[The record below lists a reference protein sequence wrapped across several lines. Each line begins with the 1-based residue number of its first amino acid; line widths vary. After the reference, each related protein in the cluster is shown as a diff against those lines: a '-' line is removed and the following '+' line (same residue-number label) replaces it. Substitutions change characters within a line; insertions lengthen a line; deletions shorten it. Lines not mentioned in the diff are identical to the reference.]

1 MHNKAGERPQA
12 GFPAVPTP
20 RTADPDLAMDQMIS
34 APQTA
39 PVDVTMDN
47 FMAEVIEGSKTTPT
61 IVQFWAPWCG
71 PCKQLGPVLQKVVG
85 ASGSKVRMVR
95 VNIDDNQQI
104 AQQMRV
110 QSVPTVYGFVDGQPV
125 DGFAG
130 AQPESNVKQ
139 FVEKLS
145 SMGGA
150 GADVASMLET
160 AEAALASGDH
170 GTAMIQFQEVMSA
183 APESIAALAGVVRCL
198 SASGDNAGAREV
210 IDQLNDEYREDPAM
224 QSAIAAVE
232 LAEKASESAGE
243 LDAAK
248 AAVEADPN
256 DLAARQEYALAL
268 YAVGANAE
276 AMAQLLESIRIERGW
291 NDDAARL
298 QLLEFFA
305 TLGAANPDVIAARRK
320 LSTLLFS

>member
-1 MHNKAGERPQA
+1 
-12 GFPAVPTP
+12 
-20 RTADPDLAMDQMIS
+20 MDQMIS
-34 APQTA
+34 APQSA

-71 PCKQLGPVLQKVVG
+71 PCKQLGPVLEKVVG
-85 ASGSKVRMVR
+85 ASGGKVRMVR

-150 GADVASMLET
+150 GADVASMLEA
-160 AEAALASGDH
+160 AEVALASGDH
-170 GTAMIQFQEVMSA
+170 GTAMMQFQEVMSA
-183 APESIAALAGVVRCL
+183 APESVAALAGVVRCL
-198 SASGDNAGAREV
+198 SASGDNVGAREV

>member
-1 MHNKAGERPQA
+1 
-12 GFPAVPTP
+12 
-20 RTADPDLAMDQMIS
+20 MIS
-34 APQTA
+34 APQSA

-47 FMAEVIEGSKTTPT
+47 FMAEVIEGSKTKPT

-71 PCKQLGPVLQKVVG
+71 PCKQLGPVLEKVVG
-85 ASGSKVRMVR
+85 ASGGKVRMVR

-130 AQPESNVKQ
+130 AQRESNIKQ

-150 GADVASMLET
+150 GADVASMLEA
-160 AEAALASGDH
+160 AEAVLASGDH
-170 GTAMIQFQEVMSA
+170 GTAMMQFQEVMSA
-183 APESIAALAGVVRCL
+183 APESVAALAGVVRCL

-210 IDQLNDEYREDPAM
+210 IDQLNDEYREDSAM

-248 AAVEADPN
+248 AAVEADSN

-305 TLGAANPDVIAARRK
+305 TLGAAKPDVIAARRK

>member
-1 MHNKAGERPQA
+1 
-12 GFPAVPTP
+12 
-20 RTADPDLAMDQMIS
+20 MIS
-34 APQTA
+34 APQSA
-39 PVDVTMDN
+39 PLDVTMDN

-71 PCKQLGPVLQKVVG
+71 PCKQLGPVLEKVVG
-85 ASGSKVRMVR
+85 ASGGKVRMVR

-150 GADVASMLET
+150 GADIASMLEA

-170 GTAMIQFQEVMSA
+170 GTAMMQFQEVMSA
-183 APESIAALAGVVRCL
+183 APESVAALAGVVRCL

-232 LAEKASESAGE
+232 LSEKASELAGE
-243 LDAAK
+243 LEAAK

-268 YAVGANAE
+268 YAVGANAD

>member
-1 MHNKAGERPQA
+1 
-12 GFPAVPTP
+12 
-20 RTADPDLAMDQMIS
+20 MI
-34 APQTA
+34 
-39 PVDVTMDN
+39 D
-47 FMAEVIEGSKTTPT
+47 GSKTTPT

-71 PCKQLGPVLQKVVG
+71 PCKQLGPVLEKVVG
-85 ASGSKVRMVR
+85 ASGGKVRMVR

-145 SMGGA
+145 PMGGA
-150 GADVASMLET
+150 GADVAAMLEA

-170 GTAMIQFQEVMSA
+170 GTAMMQFQEVMSA
-183 APESIAALAGVVRCL
+183 APESVAALAGVVRCL

>member
-1 MHNKAGERPQA
+1 
-12 GFPAVPTP
+12 
-20 RTADPDLAMDQMIS
+20 MDQMIS
-34 APQTA
+34 APQSA

-71 PCKQLGPVLQKVVG
+71 PCKQLGPVLTKVVG
-85 ASGSKVRMVR
+85 ASSGKVRMVR

-150 GADVASMLET
+150 GADVASMLEA
-160 AEAALASGDH
+160 AEAALALGDH
-170 GTAMIQFQEVMSA
+170 GTAMRQFQEVMSA
-183 APESIAALAGVVRCL
+183 APESVAALAGVVRCL
-198 SASGDNAGAREV
+198 SASGDYAGAREV

-224 QSAIAAVE
+224 QLAIAAVE
-232 LAEKASESAGE
+232 LAEKASVSAGE

-305 TLGAANPDVIAARRK
+305 TLGAANLDVIAARRK

>member
-1 MHNKAGERPQA
+1 
-12 GFPAVPTP
+12 
-20 RTADPDLAMDQMIS
+20 MIS
-34 APQTA
+34 APQSA

-71 PCKQLGPVLQKVVG
+71 PCKQLGPVLEKVVG
-85 ASGSKVRMVR
+85 ASGGKVRMVR

-145 SMGGA
+145 LMGGA
-150 GADVASMLET
+150 GADVASMLE
-160 AEAALASGDH
+160 AAAAALASGDH
-170 GTAMIQFQEVMSA
+170 DTAMMQFQEVISA
-183 APESIAALAGVVRCL
+183 APESVAALAGVVRCL

-243 LDAAK
+243 LDTAK

-276 AMAQLLESIRIERGW
+276 ALAQLLESIRIERGW

>member
-1 MHNKAGERPQA
+1 
-12 GFPAVPTP
+12 
-20 RTADPDLAMDQMIS
+20 MDQMIS
-34 APQTA
+34 APQST

-71 PCKQLGPVLQKVVG
+71 PCKQLGPVLEKVVG
-85 ASGSKVRMVR
+85 ASGGKVRMVR

-110 QSVPTVYGFVDGQPV
+110 QSVPTVYGFVDGQPIE
-125 DGFAG
+125 GFAG

-145 SMGGA
+145 SLGGS
-150 GADVASMLET
+150 GADVASMLEA

-170 GTAMIQFQEVMSA
+170 GTAMMQFQEVMSA
-183 APESIAALAGVVRCL
+183 APESVAALAGVVRCL

-210 IDQLNDEYREDPAM
+210 IDQLDDEYREDPAM

-232 LAEKASESAGE
+232 LAEKASASAGE

-248 AAVEADPN
+248 AAVAADPN

-268 YAVGANAE
+268 YAVGVNVE
-276 AMAQLLESIRIERGW
+276 AMAQLLESIQIERGW

>member
-1 MHNKAGERPQA
+1 
-12 GFPAVPTP
+12 
-20 RTADPDLAMDQMIS
+20 MIS
-34 APQTA
+34 APQSA

-71 PCKQLGPVLQKVVG
+71 PCKQLGPVLEKVVG
-85 ASGSKVRMVR
+85 ASGGKVRMVR

-150 GADVASMLET
+150 GADAASMLEA

-170 GTAMIQFQEVMSA
+170 GTAMMQFQEVMSA
-183 APESIAALAGVVRCL
+183 APESVAALAGVVRCL

>member
-1 MHNKAGERPQA
+1 
-12 GFPAVPTP
+12 
-20 RTADPDLAMDQMIS
+20 MIS
-34 APQTA
+34 APQSA

-71 PCKQLGPVLQKVVG
+71 PCKQLGPVLEKVVG
-85 ASGSKVRMVR
+85 ASGGKVRMVR

-150 GADVASMLET
+150 GADVASMLEA

-170 GTAMIQFQEVMSA
+170 GTAMMQFQEVMSA
-183 APESIAALAGVVRCL
+183 APESVAALAGVVRCL
-198 SASGDNAGAREV
+198 SASGDYVGAREV

-268 YAVGANAE
+268 YAVGSNAE
-276 AMAQLLESIRIERGW
+276 AMAQLLESIRIDRGW

>member
-1 MHNKAGERPQA
+1 
-12 GFPAVPTP
+12 
-20 RTADPDLAMDQMIS
+20 MDQMIS
-34 APQTA
+34 APQSA

-71 PCKQLGPVLQKVVG
+71 PCKQLGPVLEKVVG
-85 ASGSKVRMVR
+85 ASGGKVRMVR

-150 GADVASMLET
+150 GADIASMLEA

-170 GTAMIQFQEVMSA
+170 GTAMMQFQEVMSA
-183 APESIAALAGVVRCL
+183 APESVAALAGVVRCL
-198 SASGDNAGAREV
+198 SAGGDNAGAREV

>member
-1 MHNKAGERPQA
+1 
-12 GFPAVPTP
+12 
-20 RTADPDLAMDQMIS
+20 MIS
-34 APQTA
+34 APQST

-71 PCKQLGPVLQKVVG
+71 PCKQLGPVLEKVVG
-85 ASGSKVRMVR
+85 ASGGKVRMVR

-110 QSVPTVYGFVDGQPV
+110 QSVPTVYGFVDGQPIE
-125 DGFAG
+125 GFAG

-145 SMGGA
+145 SMGGS
-150 GADVASMLET
+150 GADVASMLEA

-170 GTAMIQFQEVMSA
+170 GTAMMQFQEVMSA
-183 APESIAALAGVVRCL
+183 APESVAALAGVVRCL

-210 IDQLNDEYREDPAM
+210 IDQLDDEYREDPAM

-232 LAEKASESAGE
+232 LAEKASASAGE

-248 AAVEADPN
+248 AAVAADPN
-256 DLAARQEYALAL
+256 NLAARQEYALAL
-268 YAVGANAE
+268 YAVGVNVE

>member
-1 MHNKAGERPQA
+1 
-12 GFPAVPTP
+12 
-20 RTADPDLAMDQMIS
+20 MIS
-34 APQTA
+34 APQSA

-71 PCKQLGPVLQKVVG
+71 PCKQLGPVLEKVVG
-85 ASGSKVRMVR
+85 ASGGKVRMVR

-150 GADVASMLET
+150 GADIDSMLEA

-170 GTAMIQFQEVMSA
+170 GTAMMQFQEVMSA
-183 APESIAALAGVVRCL
+183 APESVAALAGVVRCL

>member
-1 MHNKAGERPQA
+1 
-12 GFPAVPTP
+12 
-20 RTADPDLAMDQMIS
+20 MIS
-34 APQTA
+34 APQST

-71 PCKQLGPVLQKVVG
+71 PCKQLGPVLEKVVG
-85 ASGSKVRMVR
+85 ASGGKVRMVR

-130 AQPESNVKQ
+130 AQPESSVKQ

-150 GADVASMLET
+150 GADIASMLEA
-160 AEAALASGDH
+160 AEAALATGDH
-170 GTAMIQFQEVMSA
+170 GTAMMQFQEVMSA
-183 APESIAALAGVVRCL
+183 APESVAALAGVVRCL

-210 IDQLNDEYREDPAM
+210 IDQLNDEYRQDPAM

>member
-1 MHNKAGERPQA
+1 
-12 GFPAVPTP
+12 
-20 RTADPDLAMDQMIS
+20 MIS
-34 APQTA
+34 APQLA

-47 FMAEVIEGSKTTPT
+47 YMVEVIEGSKTTPT

-71 PCKQLGPVLQKVVG
+71 PCKQLSPVLEKVVG
-85 ASGSKVRMVR
+85 ASGGKARMVR

-150 GADVASMLET
+150 GADVASMLEA
-160 AEAALASGDH
+160 AEVALASGDH
-170 GTAMIQFQEVMSA
+170 GTAMVQFQEVMSA
-183 APESIAALAGVVRCL
+183 APESVAALAGVVRCL
-198 SASGDNAGAREV
+198 SASGDDAGAREV

-256 DLAARQEYALAL
+256 ELAARQEYALAL

>member
-1 MHNKAGERPQA
+1 
-12 GFPAVPTP
+12 
-20 RTADPDLAMDQMIS
+20 MDQMIS
-34 APQTA
+34 APQSA

-71 PCKQLGPVLQKVVG
+71 PCKQLGPVLEKVVG
-85 ASGSKVRMVR
+85 ASGGKVRMVR

-150 GADVASMLET
+150 GADIASMLEI

-170 GTAMIQFQEVMSA
+170 GTAMMQFQEVMSA
-183 APESIAALAGVVRCL
+183 APESVAALAGVVRCL